1 MNAISYCS
9 GNKSSESISFILLYI
24 HWFCSFM
31 QPKLNNEDMNEIQR
45 KVGKLMDVKSRHV
58 VEIQLN
64 P

>member
-1 MNAISYCS
+1 
-9 GNKSSESISFILLYI
+9 
-24 HWFCSFM
+24 M